1 MRLSALIHVV
11 RTTLD
16 LMGEGQ
22 IIVVGSSS
30 QLGTYPELGE
40 AGEPLST
47 SYDADIIPEPFDED
61 VGIMVHEALGE
72 DRRFHLRHGYHA
84 DVIRPKMFEQ
94 FPEGWRDRCV
104 ALPDCPN
111 VCCLD
116 PHDLAAAKCQVGR
129 PKDLDLLIALVQ
141 SKRLDPELVRERLR
155 GVQMTEQRIRSTHE
169 NLDQVIREA
178 SK

>member
-1 MRLSALIHVV
+1 
-11 RTTLD
+11 
-16 LMGEGQ
+16 
-22 IIVVGSSS
+22 
-30 QLGTYPELGE
+30 
-40 AGEPLST
+40 
-47 SYDADIIPEPFDED
+47 
-61 VGIMVHEALGE
+61 MVHEALGE

-94 FPEGWRDRCV
+94 FSEGWRDRCV
-104 ALPDCPN
+104 ALRCLALPCLALPDCPN
-111 VCCLD
+111 VCCLE

-155 GVQMTEQRIRSTHE
+155 GVQMTEQRIRSSHE

>member
-22 IIVVGSSS
+22 IVVVGSSS
-30 QLGTYPELGE
+30 LLASFPNLGE
-40 AGEPLST
+40 AGEPLAT
-47 SYDADIIPEPFDED
+47 SYDADVIPEPFDED
-61 VGIMVHEALGE
+61 VGIMIHEALGE
-72 DRRFHLRHGYHA
+72 DRRFHRRHGYHA
-84 DVIRPKMFEQ
+84 DVIRPTMFEQ

-104 ALPDCPN
+104 PLPDCPN
-111 VCCLD
+111 VRCLE

-141 SKRLDPELVRERLR
+141 SERLDPDLVRERLR
-155 GVQMTEQRIRSTHE
+155 GVQMAEQQIRSSHQ
-169 NLDQVIREA
+169 NLDQVISEA

>member
-1 MRLSALIHVV
+1 MW
-11 RTTLD
+11 
-16 LMGEGQ
+16 
-22 IIVVGSSS
+22 
-30 QLGTYPELGE
+30 
-40 AGEPLST
+40 
-47 SYDADIIPEPFDED
+47 
-61 VGIMVHEALGE
+61 IMVHEALGE

-94 FPEGWRDRCV
+94 FSEGWRDRCV
-104 ALPDCPN
+104 ALRCLALPCLALPDCPN
-111 VCCLD
+111 VCCLE

-155 GVQMTEQRIRSTHE
+155 GVQMTEQRIRSSHE

>member
-1 MRLSALIHVV
+1 
-11 RTTLD
+11 
-16 LMGEGQ
+16 
-22 IIVVGSSS
+22 
-30 QLGTYPELGE
+30 
-40 AGEPLST
+40 
-47 SYDADIIPEPFDED
+47 
-61 VGIMVHEALGE
+61 MVHEALGE

-94 FPEGWRDRCV
+94 FSEGWRDRCV
-104 ALPDCPN
+104 ALPCLALPCLALPDCPN
-111 VCCLD
+111 VCCLE

-155 GVQMTEQRIRSTHE
+155 GVQMTEQRIRSSHE

>member
-1 MRLSALIHVV
+1 MW
-11 RTTLD
+11 
-16 LMGEGQ
+16 
-22 IIVVGSSS
+22 
-30 QLGTYPELGE
+30 
-40 AGEPLST
+40 
-47 SYDADIIPEPFDED
+47 
-61 VGIMVHEALGE
+61 IMVHEALGE

-94 FPEGWRDRCV
+94 FSEGWRDRCV
-104 ALPDCPN
+104 ALRCVALRCLALPCLALPDCPN
-111 VCCLD
+111 VCCLE

-155 GVQMTEQRIRSTHE
+155 GVQMTEQRIRSSHE

>member
-1 MRLSALIHVV
+1 
-11 RTTLD
+11 
-16 LMGEGQ
+16 
-22 IIVVGSSS
+22 
-30 QLGTYPELGE
+30 
-40 AGEPLST
+40 
-47 SYDADIIPEPFDED
+47 
-61 VGIMVHEALGE
+61 MVHEALGE

-94 FPEGWRDRCV
+94 FSEGWRDRCV
-104 ALPDCPN
+104 ALRCVALRCLALPCLALPDCPN
-111 VCCLD
+111 VCCLE

-155 GVQMTEQRIRSTHE
+155 GVQMTEQRIRSSHE

>member
-1 MRLSALIHVV
+1 MW
-11 RTTLD
+11 
-16 LMGEGQ
+16 
-22 IIVVGSSS
+22 
-30 QLGTYPELGE
+30 
-40 AGEPLST
+40 
-47 SYDADIIPEPFDED
+47 
-61 VGIMVHEALGE
+61 IMVHEALGE

-94 FPEGWRDRCV
+94 FSEGWRDRCV
-104 ALPDCPN
+104 ALRCLALPCLALPCLALPDCPN
-111 VCCLD
+111 VCCLE

-155 GVQMTEQRIRSTHE
+155 GVQMTEQRIRSSHE

>member
-1 MRLSALIHVV
+1 MW
-11 RTTLD
+11 
-16 LMGEGQ
+16 
-22 IIVVGSSS
+22 
-30 QLGTYPELGE
+30 
-40 AGEPLST
+40 
-47 SYDADIIPEPFDED
+47 
-61 VGIMVHEALGE
+61 IMVHEALGE

-94 FPEGWRDRCV
+94 FSEGWRDRCV
-104 ALPDCPN
+104 ALPCLALPCLALPCLALPCLALPDCPN
-111 VCCLD
+111 VCCLE

-155 GVQMTEQRIRSTHE
+155 GVQMTEQRIRSSHE